1 MMEVRSIGF
10 PHSDI
15 PGSSLVHSS
24 PRLFAVTHVLLRHL
38 APRHPPRALSA
49 SSRDA
54 RTSVL
59 FLLHLLRC
67 LMRLLLSTSI
77 LFLRFFLT
85 RLRLRAS
92 SATFSSK
99 VARDT
104 PRLATGSFDSAA
116 RLTVGLLIPR
126 SDRPNVLMAAVIFVQ
141 PVVSLHF

>member
-59 FLLHLLRC
+59 FLFLLRC
-67 LMRLLLSTSI
+67 LMRLLLSTPI
-77 LFLRFFLT
+77 LLLRFFLQ
-85 RLRLRAS
+85 APS
-92 SATFSSK
+92 SSLVSHFSSK

-104 PRLATGSFDSAA
+104 PRLQTGFFDSAA
-116 RLTVGLLIPR
+116 RLTAGLLLSR
-126 SDRPNVLMAAVIFVQ
+126 SDRPNELIVAVIVFQ